1 MADADRGPGLRD
13 HIHLLGRFLRHPRT
27 VGAVAPSSAAL
38 ARQMVAALDLREAR
52 VVELGPGTGS
62 FTRAIIAK
70 LGPAARFLAVD
81 VDPTFIAAIRK
92 RWPQVDCV
100 CGSAEQLPAIVD
112 ERGLNQVDH
121 ILSGLPFASL
131 PASITRRILDGIER
145 TLRPGGTFTTF
156 QYVNAYGM
164 AAAVAF
170 RRDLSRRL
178 GGEPTRRLVL
188 RNIPPAWVLT
198 WTKRKDL

>member
-13 HIHLLGRFLRHPRT
+13 HIHLLGRFLRNPRT

-38 ARQMVAALDLREAR
+38 AREMVAPLDLRQAR
-52 VVELGPGTGS
+52 VAELGPGTGS

-70 LGPAARFLAVD
+70 LGPAARFLAID
-81 VDPTFIAAIRK
+81 VDPTFIAALRE
-92 RWPQVDCV
+92 RWPQIDFV
-100 CGSAEQLPAIVD
+100 CGSAEQLPEIVD
-112 ERGLNQVDH
+112 QRGLDPLDH

-131 PASITRRILDGIER
+131 PAPITHGILGGIER
-145 TLRPGGTFTTF
+145 TLRSGGTFTTF

-164 AAAVAF
+164 SAAVAF

-188 RNIPPAWVLT
+188 RNLPPAWVLT
-198 WTKRKDL
+198 WTKTQR